1 VRAAYLLLVGIAA
14 FFALAAHTPMPTWRF
29 WQLRFAGLEGGLA
42 FAFLGLVGVGLAV
55 WSRAWSPAAVGLIS
69 SVVCA
74 LPVLTVI
81 LAGGPFDPIVY
92 FTRAVAGEVPVRR
105 DVVLDPARP
114 ELSVDVYGAPEGEGR
129 PFVVVVH
136 GGSWARGDKGEVEH
150 VSRALAEHGY
160 VVFDVRYRLAPEHP
174 FPAGIADVKCLLGR
188 IREQAAAFG
197 VDPERAALLGRSA
210 GGHMALLS
218 AYSAGDPRLAPGCAV
233 EDRPVKRVIAVYPP
247 VDLAWGHDNPYVP
260 DVIDGPQSMEQYLGG
275 APDGAAATY
284 ELATPLS
291 HLDGAVPTLLLHG
304 GAERLVN
311 PIHSERLAAA
321 LRERGV
327 PHEHV
332 VVPFAEHGFDVR
344 AGGAGEQL
352 ARARILAFLRD
363 L

>member
-1 VRAAYLLLVGIAA
+1 MRAAYLGMVGIAA
-14 FFALAAHTPMPTWRF
+14 FFALAAHAPMPSWPL
-29 WQLRFAGLEGGLA
+29 WQLRFGAIEGGLL
-42 FAFLGLVGVGLAV
+42 FAAIGVAGAGLAAYQGS
-55 WSRAWSPAAVGLIS
+55 WIPAAVGLIS

-74 LPVLTVI
+74 LPVLSVI

-105 DVVLDPARP
+105 DVILDPARP
-114 ELSVDVYGAPEGEGR
+114 ELPVDVYGAPEGEGR

-150 VSRALAEHGY
+150 VSRALAEQGF

-188 IREQAAAFG
+188 IREQAPAFG
-197 VDPERAALLGRSA
+197 VDPDRAALLGRSA
-210 GGHMALLS
+210 GGHMALLT

-247 VDLAWGHDNPYVP
+247 VDLVWGHDNPYVP
-260 DVIDGPQSMEQYLGG
+260 DVIDGPQSIEQYLGG
-275 APDGAAATY
+275 PPDGAAAAY

-311 PIHSERLAAA
+311 PFHSERLAAA
-321 LRERGV
+321 LRERGS